1 MVAVVAGKRGDSVS
15 DSYLILWRIVA
26 LWVIAVDLSVVE
38 QVVVHQVPSPA
49 LVITA
54 EQGHI
59 PLALHGR
66 SLGGDAYHRHCPER
80 AFPPD
85 LPRVPPFGEAYFAA
99 CAICALGDGVAMQGE
114 AVLLHIN
121 VTGAVY
127 GAQTMLEGLQLWE
140 TTQEGQLCTIKQ
152 CKLYYVIKSKTNKQT
167 NIKTSHQVQLWKLFT
182 STCGTEK
189 QHSFMCEN
197 L

>member
-1 MVAVVAGKRGDSVS
+1 MVVAGKQG

-26 LWVIAVDLSVVE
+26 LWVVAVDLSVVE

-54 EQGHI
+54 EQGHV

-66 SLGGDAYHRHCPER
+66 PLGGDAYHRHCPER

-85 LPRVPPFGEAYFAA
+85 LPRVPPFQEAYFAA
-99 CAICALGDGVAMQGE
+99 CAVCALSNGVAMQGE

-127 GAQTMLEGLQLWE
+127 GAQTMLEGLQLTE
-140 TTQEGQLCTIKQ
+140 TTQE
-152 CKLYYVIKSKTNKQT
+152 
-167 NIKTSHQVQLWKLFT
+167 
-182 STCGTEK
+182 
-189 QHSFMCEN
+189 
-197 L
+197 